1 MKLKMETPRQA
12 QRQADT
18 AVWPALQ
25 QRVCTMQRRIG
36 ALLPHACF
44 MGARVVAAE
53 PLRGRGG
60 PKYSAGSLRARVA
73 AVQVREYEAMALQK
87 LGGET
92 AAMESAAKAGEALLA
107 MQPTLEANDDGEP
120 FP

>member
-1 MKLKMETPRQA
+1 METPRQA

-25 QRVCTMQRRIG
+25 QRVCTMQRWIG
-36 ALLPHACF
+36 ALPPHASSW
-44 MGARVVAAE
+44 ARVWLRQSRYVAE
-53 PLRGRGG
+53 EGQSTQRGRCV
-60 PKYSAGSLRARVA
+60 RAWPPRA

-92 AAMESAAKAGEALLA
+92 AATESATKAGEALLA

-120 FP
+120 LP